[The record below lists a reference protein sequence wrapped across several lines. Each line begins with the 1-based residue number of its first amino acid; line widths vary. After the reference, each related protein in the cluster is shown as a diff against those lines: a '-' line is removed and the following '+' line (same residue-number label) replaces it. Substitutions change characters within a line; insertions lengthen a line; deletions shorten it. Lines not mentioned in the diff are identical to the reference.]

1 MGTSSQS
8 RRNNQVLTSSQQ
20 RDQDISQSELERNR
34 DDRNAE
40 DIRLNQTYG
49 SAYGGYG
56 QQQTGGLTD
65 EEAARLRSLS
75 GASAAATGG
84 GGGGGGGGYEGQL
97 AGAYGNIAGGG
108 LLDMS
113 RLQKTDQVWEDLMA
127 GGFSPE
133 EIASLGATN
142 QNLKDLGKTG
152 GIDPESM
159 NRFRGNGGFDEMQKT
174 GGMTDENMRNIRAGG
189 AYEDFSKTGGL
200 DTADKAMIRDRINSS
215 IPATYDAMQ
224 RSVAQGN
231 RVVGNAG
238 GPGAAAL
245 QQRLGRDSAR
255 EIADVN
261 SNAEMQLLDRIMS
274 GKKWGAEGMT
284 SSELALTDRMN
295 QNKQWGT
302 AGMSDAEDRLQG
314 LRTGNILQG
323 SQAAYG
329 NEFGLYNQRN
339 QNKVTGA
346 EGWQE
351 NERYNTGLKISE
363 SARGLSGIEGLN
375 SAAASRSAAGAA
387 SSAQAGRDAL
397 NDEWNILDFQ
407 NNNRQFGT
415 QGMESMYNTS
425 QNAYPQYADRILNTR
440 STDYA
445 NTSGNVQQMN
455 DLNPSRMS
463 QIQSG
468 VGTAA
473 QLAGAVGGVM
483 SGVGSLGGRQ
493 PARNTGVV
501 GGVNRGMNMAAQAR
515 Y

>member
-1 MGTSSQS
+1 
-8 RRNNQVLTSSQQ
+8 
-20 RDQDISQSELERNR
+20 
-34 DDRNAE
+34 
-40 DIRLNQTYG
+40 
-49 SAYGGYG
+49 
-56 QQQTGGLTD
+56 
-65 EEAARLRSLS
+65 
-75 GASAAATGG
+75 
-84 GGGGGGGGYEGQL
+84 
-97 AGAYGNIAGGG
+97 
-108 LLDMS
+108 
-113 RLQKTDQVWEDLMA
+113 
-127 GGFSPE
+127 
-133 EIASLGATN
+133 
-142 QNLKDLGKTG
+142 
-152 GIDPESM
+152 
-159 NRFRGNGGFDEMQKT
+159 
-174 GGMTDENMRNIRAGG
+174 
-189 AYEDFSKTGGL
+189 
-200 DTADKAMIRDRINSS
+200 MIRDRINSS

-284 SSELALTDRMN
+284 SSELALTDAMN
-295 QNKQWGT
+295 KNKQWGT
-302 AGMSDAEDRLQG
+302 AGMSDAEDRLQQ
-314 LRTGNILQG
+314 LRTGNIMQG
-323 SQAAYG
+323 SQLAYG
-329 NEFGLYNQRN
+329 NEKGLYDTRN
-339 QNKVTGA
+339 ANKITGA

-363 SARGLSGIEGLN
+363 SARGLAGTEGLN

-387 SSAQAGRDAL
+387 AGAQAGRDAL

-425 QNAYPQYADRILNTR
+425 QNAYPQYSDRILNTR

-445 NTSGNVQQMN
+445 NTAGNVQQMN

-483 SGVGSLGGRQ
+483 SGVGAVTGGVANRAAQ
-493 PARNTGVV
+493 QAARNPVV
-501 GGVNRGMNMAAQAR
+501 TGVNRGMNLAGQVR